1 MSKIKSINL
10 LLLLLYAHVLFLID
24 DSLLFRFVG
33 LFVFVLS
40 QETVFN
46 MYKRKTALK
55 LNFPRSV
62 MFSENNKVK
71 GSARHER
78 MI

>member
-1 MSKIKSINL
+1 M
-10 LLLLLYAHVLFLID
+10 LFLID

-33 LFVFVLS
+33 LFVFVFS

-46 MYKRKTALK
+46 MYKGNTARI

-62 MFSENNKVK
+62 MFSENNKVI

-78 MI
+78 MIL

>member
-1 MSKIKSINL
+1 M
-10 LLLLLYAHVLFLID
+10 LFLID

-33 LFVFVLS
+33 LFVFVFS

-46 MYKRKTALK
+46 MYKGNTALI
-55 LNFPRSV
+55 LNFSRSV
-62 MFSENNKVK
+62 MFSENNKVI

-78 MI
+78 MIL

>member
-1 MSKIKSINL
+1 M
-10 LLLLLYAHVLFLID
+10 LFLID

-33 LFVFVLS
+33 LFVFVFS

-46 MYKRKTALK
+46 MYKGNTALI

-71 GSARHER
+71 DSARHER
-78 MI
+78 MIL